1 MTQPI
6 PSVIVTLPARTASEA
21 RQQIREAQAAGADLA
36 EVRVDRFSEAER
48 ARLSAL
54 FPCSLPLVATVRS
67 RAEGGEGPDD
77 AVSRAEL
84 FSEISRHPFRW
95 IDVEA
100 SRDLTAAEGLAPSGG
115 RNLIVSTHLP
125 ERAPPDE
132 WFRQFRRTVPPG
144 SVRKVVGRS
153 SVGALLT
160 TILPALPP
168 AGENPL
174 VALTTGPSGPLL
186 RAWSKRY
193 GLPFVYASL
202 PEGVTGS
209 SRSAV
214 EPSQI
219 PVDRLKRFLTAEGNP
234 PLYAVVGRPVA
245 HSRSPAIHDRW
256 MREDHRTGLYV
267 ALEFDGETEF
277 ADALPELVERGFHGF
292 NVTHPLKSAAFELAD
307 RTGPG
312 AEACGVAN
320 TLSVGPDGVEA
331 ENTDLSAILRRLGE
345 LRTEGRWDGSAA
357 GVIGAGGAA
366 RATLAALRSLGVETF
381 LWARR
386 EEAGESLAREFGA
399 HARRTCDPSGPS
411 LVVHATPFGR
421 AETGRSPPPD
431 LGWLRP
437 GAHLLDWV
445 YLPDDPVLRKS
456 SEQAGAT
463 YEDGSRLLVYQ
474 AAASYGIWWGNE
486 PSAEQVA
493 NALGDLR

>member
-1 MTQPI
+1 MTQVI
-6 PSVIVTLPARTASEA
+6 PSVIVTLPARTAAEA
-21 RQQIREAQAAGADLA
+21 RHQIREAQAFGADLA
-36 EVRVDRFSEAER
+36 EVRIDRFSETER
-48 ARLSAL
+48 NRLGTL

-77 AVSRAEL
+77 AASRAKL
-84 FSEISRHPFRW
+84 FSEIARHPFRW

-115 RNLIVSTHLP
+115 RDLIVSTHL
-125 ERAPPDE
+125 RDGAPPEE
-132 WFRQFRRTVPPG
+132 WSREFRRLVPPG

-153 SVGALLT
+153 TVGALLASV
-160 TILPALPP
+160 LPGLPP
-168 AGENPL
+168 AGENLL
-174 VALTTGPSGPLL
+174 VAHTTGPSGPLL
-186 RAWSKRY
+186 RAWSKRL
-193 GLPFVYASL
+193 GLPFVYAAL
-202 PEGVTGS
+202 PEGAKS
-209 SRSAV
+209 STVAAV

-219 PVDRLKRFLTAEGNP
+219 PVDRLKRFLAAEGTP

-245 HSRSPAIHDRW
+245 HSRSPAIHARW
-256 MREDHRTGLYV
+256 MQEDHRPGLYV

-277 ADALPELVERGFHGF
+277 ADALSALVEGGFRGF
-292 NVTHPLKSAAFELAD
+292 NVTHPLKAAAFELAD
-307 RTGPG
+307 TTGPG

-320 TLSVGPDGVEA
+320 TLSVRPDGVEA
-331 ENTDLSAILRRLGE
+331 ENTDLSAILQRLGE

-386 EEAGESLAREFGA
+386 EEAREALAREFGA
-399 HARRTCDPSGPS
+399 RAVGACHGSGPP

-421 AETGRSPPPD
+421 TESATSPPPD

-445 YLPDDPVLRKS
+445 YLPDDPVVRTRA
-456 SEQAGAT
+456 EQAGAT

-474 AAASYGIWWGNE
+474 AAASYGIWWGSE
-486 PSAEQVA
+486 PSAEQIATAVE
-493 NALGDLR
+493 GLR